1 MGYDLLTARDPMGSV
16 AGSDAHDS
24 GEGRMTPISVLA
36 SMLSP
41 TATVQH
47 DAQGFDGGSMMSVSS
62 KDTVSRHAKDFDAV
76 SPSSLQ
82 LLLREN
88 AAPAFIGRD
97 SSLSPNPTGTNIQ
110 AHSHDSELK
119 PRGDHV
125 EQGPC

>member
-1 MGYDLLTARDPMGSV
+1 MDYEVLTARDPMGSV
-16 AGSDAHDS
+16 ARSDAHDS
-24 GEGRMTPISVLA
+24 GEGRMTPISMLA
-36 SMLSP
+36 SMLLP

-47 DAQGFDGGSMMSVSS
+47 DAQSFDGVLMSPVSS
-62 KDTVSRHAKDFDAV
+62 KDTVPRHAKDLDAV

-88 AAPAFIGRD
+88 AAPAFIGED
-97 SSLSPNPTGTNIQ
+97 SSLFPNPTGTNIQ